1 MRQINRRATTTCKPE
16 TVANTTNIHPPSCQ
30 YILGADKDLLQCGME
45 GGSIPSTV
53 ADSACTSSVGTADDT
68 CQFTSQVSN
77 KQFVL
82 SDREVKLA
90 TEIAEYP
97 FKVQGPAN
105 KLHIMP
111 GITKNL
117 LLSTGQFAAA
127 NFITIFDKEEVNIY
141 DANNTIIAVT
151 RGAILQGW
159 WDAATR
165 LLRISLVAVV
175 RNNNTNTVIVNWSP
189 TEFLTKH
196 PPPMDAIHNVYKLK
210 TQPKFVRY
218 YHAAAGFPTKPTW
231 VKAIRN
237 KQFAS

>member
-1 MRQINRRATTTCKPE
+1 
-16 TVANTTNIHPPSCQ
+16 
-30 YILGADKDLLQCGME
+30 ME

-127 NFITIFDKEEVNIY
+127 NYITIFDKEEVNIY
-141 DANNTIIAVT
+141 NANNTILTVT
-151 RGAILQGW
+151 RGAILCEW
-159 WDAATR
+159 WDAATKPW
-165 LLRISLVAVV
+165 RIPLVAVV
-175 RNNNTNTVIVNWSP
+175 RNNNTDTVIVNRPP
-189 TEFLTKH
+189 TEYLPKR
-196 PPPMDAIHNVYKLK
+196 PPPTDAIHNIYELK
-210 TQPKFVRY
+210 TQPELVRY
-218 YHAAAGFPTKPTW
+218 YHATAGFPT
-231 VKAIRN
+231 
-237 KQFAS
+237 